1 MKKKSGANYFASLAI
16 GEEIASLCSQWFA
29 KNNWTPFPFQI
40 KTWKAFLDG
49 KHGLLNAPTG
59 SGKTY
64 ALWIPIV
71 LQYLKDNPNYKTK
84 HKKGLKAIWITPLR
98 ALSVEIQQ
106 AAQRFADDLGT
117 GLTVGIRSGDTS
129 QSERAKQ
136 KRQMPDL
143 LITTPESLMLLLA
156 SKDYD
161 KTFKDLTA
169 IVVDEWHEL
178 LGSKR
183 GVQMELG
190 LSRLKTVA
198 PKLRIWGISATI
210 GNLDEAMD
218 VLLGPSTPPV
228 LSEVEGL
235 ENQITSVV
243 ERNRSSAPQIEEKSV
258 LGGDSRLRGNSV
270 LIKAKQKK
278 KIEVRSIIPK
288 TMETFPWRGH
298 LGLHLLEEIIPI
310 IKASKTTLIF
320 TNTRGQCEI
329 WFQKILSAHPEFA
342 GEIAMHH
349 GSIAKETRLWVEQA
363 IRNESLKAVVAT
375 SSLDL
380 GVDFAPVETVIQI
393 GGPKGVAKFL
403 QRAGRSNHRPGEP
416 SVIYFLPTHAL
427 ELLEASAL
435 KRAVKEDVV
444 EDRMPYLLSFDVLI
458 QYLITLAVGNGFYP
472 KEIFPEIK
480 STFCFQGISED
491 QWRWCLNFITLGSQS
506 LQAYD
511 EYKKVEVMEDGL
523 FKVES
528 RQIAMMHR
536 LSIGTIVSDS
546 MLMVKYVTGGFIGT
560 IEEWFLSKLKPGD
573 SFVFAG
579 RTLELVR
586 LRQMVAQ
593 VRKSTKKSGKVA
605 SFLGGRLPLS
615 SQMSQ
620 ILREEMQ
627 SEADHKRNT
636 PELKALA
643 DIFNRQERE
652 SIVPGENE
660 FLIET
665 FKTRDGYHSLFYPFE
680 GRFVHEAM
688 SSLLAYRIS
697 LLSPISFS
705 LAYNDYGFEL
715 LSDQYLD
722 IQTILDNNL
731 FSPEYLYDDL
741 YKSLNSTELA
751 RRKFRDIAVISG
763 MVFQGYPNK
772 VIKTKHLQSNS
783 QLLFDVFRD
792 YEPDNLLYLQA
803 YRETFEHQL
812 EEGRLRKALERI
824 NSQKII
830 WKKCE
835 KATPFSFPIITDG
848 LRAKLSSEKLA
859 DRIKK
864 MTLLLE
870 KG

>member
-1 MKKKSGANYFASLAI
+1 MKDDKYIALAKTWFESKS
-16 GEEIASLCSQWFA
+16 
-29 KNNWTPFPFQI
+29 WTAFPFQE
-40 KTWKAFLDG
+40 KTWKAFLQG

-64 ALWIPIV
+64 ALWTPIV
-71 LQYLKDNPNYKTK
+71 LQYLKDNPDYKNKHTK
-84 HKKGLKAIWITPLR
+84 GIKAIWITPLR
-98 ALSVEIQQ
+98 ALSVEIYQ
-106 AAQRFADDLGT
+106 AAQRFADDLET
-117 GLTVGIRSGDTS
+117 GMTVGIRTGDTS
-129 QSERAKQ
+129 QSDRAKQ

-161 KTFKDLTA
+161 KTFKTLTA
-169 IVVDEWHEL
+169 VVVDEWHEL
-178 LGSKR
+178 LGTKR
-183 GVQMELG
+183 GVQMELA
-190 LSRLKTVA
+190 LSRLKTVSPA
-198 PKLRIWGISATI
+198 LRIWGISATI
-210 GNLDEAMD
+210 GNLEEARD
-218 VLLGPSTPPV
+218 VLLGTDEKV
-228 LSEVEGL
+228 L
-235 ENQITSVV
+235 
-243 ERNRSSAPQIEEKSV
+243 K
-258 LGGDSRLRGNSV
+258 NSV

-288 TMETFPWRGH
+288 KMETFPWRGH
-298 LGLHLLEEIIPI
+298 LGLHLLEEIVPI
-310 IKASKTTLIF
+310 IKESKTTLIF

-329 WFQKILSAHPEFA
+329 WFQKLLEKHPEFA

-349 GSIAKETRLWVEQA
+349 GSMAKDTRAWVEQA

-393 GGPKGVAKFL
+393 GGPKGIAKFL

-427 ELLEASAL
+427 ELIEASAL
-435 KRAVKEDVV
+435 KRAVKDEVV
-444 EDRMPYLLSFDVLI
+444 EDRIPYLLSFDVLI
-458 QYLITLAVGNGFYP
+458 QYLVTLAVSNGFHP
-472 KEIFPEIK
+472 EEIFKEVK
-480 STFCFQGISED
+480 DTFCFQGITKE
-491 QWRWCLNFITLGSQS
+491 QWQWCLNFIVLGSQS
-506 LQAYD
+506 LKAYD
-511 EYKKVEVMEDGL
+511 EYKKVEVTEEGL

-528 RQIAMMHR
+528 KQIAMMHR

-546 MLMVKYVTGGFIGT
+546 MMMVKFVSGGFIGT
-560 IEEWFLSKLKPGD
+560 IEEWFISKLKPGD
-573 SFVFAG
+573 TFVFAG

-586 LRQMVAQ
+586 LRQMQAQ
-593 VRKSTKKSGKVA
+593 VRKSNKRSANIV
-605 SFLGGRLPLS
+605 SFMGGRLPLS
-615 SQMSQ
+615 SQMSK

-636 PELKALA
+636 PELKALSH
-643 DIFNRQERE
+643 IFDRQEKE
-652 SIVPGENE
+652 SIVPGENQ

-688 SSLLAYRIS
+688 SSLLAYRLS
-697 LLSPISFS
+697 LLSPITFS

-715 LSDQYLD
+715 LSDQFLD
-722 IQTILDNNL
+722 VQSILDNDL
-731 FSPEYLYDDL
+731 FSAEYLYDDL
-741 YKSLNSTELA
+741 QKSLNYTELA

-792 YEPDNLLYLQA
+792 YEPDNLLFLQA

-812 EEGRLRKALERI
+812 EEGRLRLALERI
-824 NSQKII
+824 NSQEIV
-830 WKKCE
+830 WKQCE

-859 DRIKK
+859 DRIRK

-870 KG
+870 K

>member
-1 MKKKSGANYFASLAI
+1 MNHKDQISLAT
-16 GEEIASLCSQWFA
+16 SWFQR
-29 KNNWTPFPFQI
+29 NNWTPFPFQI

-84 HKKGLKAIWITPLR
+84 HTKGLKAIWITPLR

-136 KRQMPDL
+136 KQQMPDL

-156 SKDYD
+156 SKGYD

-190 LSRLKTVA
+190 LSRLKTVS
-198 PKLRIWGISATI
+198 PNLRIWGISATI
-210 GNLDEAMD
+210 GNLEEAMD
-218 VLLGPSTPPV
+218 VLLGV
-228 LSEVEGL
+228 
-235 ENQITSVV
+235 
-243 ERNRSSAPQIEEKSV
+243 
-258 LGGDSRLRGNSV
+258 DFRLRGNSV

-288 TMETFPWRGH
+288 KMETFPWRGH

-310 IKASKTTLIF
+310 INASKTTLIF

-349 GSIAKETRLWVEQA
+349 GSIAKDTRLWVEQA

-393 GGPKGVAKFL
+393 GGPKGIAKFL

-444 EDRMPYLLSFDVLI
+444 EDRIPYLLSFDVLI
-458 QYLITLAVGNGFYP
+458 QYLVTLAVGNGFYP

-480 STFCFQGISED
+480 STFCFQGITEE

-511 EYKKVEVMEDGL
+511 EYKKVEVLEDGL

-546 MLMVKYVTGGFIGT
+546 MMMVKYVTGGFIGT
-560 IEEWFLSKLKPGD
+560 IEEWFISKLKPGD

-627 SEADHKRNT
+627 SARLPDGQEADHKRNT

-643 DIFNRQERE
+643 HIFDRQERE

-824 NSQKII
+824 ISQDKI

-870 KG
+870 KD

>member
-1 MKKKSGANYFASLAI
+1 MNNKQLISLTISWFQSKS
-16 GEEIASLCSQWFA
+16 
-29 KNNWTPFPFQI
+29 WTPFPFQ
-40 KTWKAFLDG
+40 KQTWKAFLDG

-64 ALWIPIV
+64 ALWAPIV
-71 LQYLKDNPNYKTK
+71 LQYLKENPDYKTK
-84 HKKGLKAIWITPLR
+84 HTKGIKAIWITPLR

-106 AAQRFADDLGT
+106 SAQQFADDLGT
-117 GLTVGIRSGDTS
+117 GMTVGIRTGDTS

-156 SKDYD
+156 SKGYEKMF
-161 KTFKDLTA
+161 KTLTA
-169 IVVDEWHEL
+169 VVVDEWHEL

-183 GVQMELG
+183 GVQMELA
-190 LSRLKTVA
+190 LSRLKTIS
-198 PKLRIWGISATI
+198 PNMRIWGISATI
-210 GNLDEAMD
+210 GNLEEAQD
-218 VLLGPSTPPV
+218 VLLGM
-228 LSEVEGL
+228 
-235 ENQITSVV
+235 
-243 ERNRSSAPQIEEKSV
+243 
-258 LGGDSRLRGNSV
+258 DSDFRKNSI
-270 LIKAKQKK
+270 LIKAKEKS
-278 KIEVRSIIPK
+278 KIQVRSIIPK
-288 TMETFPWRGH
+288 KMETFPWSGH
-298 LGLHLLEEIIPI
+298 LGLHLLEEIVPI
-310 IKASKTTLIF
+310 IKSSKTTIIF
-320 TNTRGQCEI
+320 TNTRRQCEI
-329 WFQKILSAHPEFA
+329 WFQKLLEKHPEFA

-349 GSIAKETRLWVEQA
+349 GSIGKDTRLWVEQA
-363 IRNESLKAVVAT
+363 IRNESLLAVVAT

-393 GGPKGVAKFL
+393 GGPKGIAKFL

-435 KRAVKEDVV
+435 KKAVKDEVV
-444 EDRMPYLLSFDVLI
+444 EDRTPYLLSFDVLI
-458 QYLITLAVGNGFYP
+458 QYLVTLAVSDGFFP
-472 KEIFPEIK
+472 KDIYSEIK
-480 STFCFQGISED
+480 KTFCFQGITDE
-491 QWRWCLNFITLGSQS
+491 QWNWCLNFITVGTQS

-511 EYKKVEVMEDGL
+511 EYKKVEVTPEGL

-528 RQIAMMHR
+528 RRIAMMHR

-546 MLMVKYVTGGFIGT
+546 MMLVKYVSGGFIGT
-560 IEEWFLSKLKPGD
+560 IEEWFISKMKPGD
-573 SFVFAG
+573 TFVFAG

-586 LRQMVAQ
+586 IRQMQAQ
-593 VRKSTKKSGKVA
+593 VRRSNKRTNNIV
-605 SFLGGRLPLS
+605 SFMGGRLPLS
-615 SQMSQ
+615 SQMSK

-627 SEADHKRNT
+627 SARLPEANRKQSI
-636 PELKALA
+636 PELKAL
-643 DIFNRQERE
+643 DHIFERQERE

-665 FKTRDGYHSLFYPFE
+665 FKTREGYHSLFYPFE

-697 LLSPISFS
+697 LLSPITFS

-715 LSDQYLD
+715 LSDQFLD

-731 FSPEYLYDDL
+731 FTDEYLYDDL

-772 VIKTKHLQSNS
+772 AVKTKHLQSNS

-824 NSQKII
+824 NSQEIV
-830 WKKCE
+830 WKQCE
-835 KATPFSFPIITDG
+835 KATPFSFPIITDR
-848 LRAKLSSEKLA
+848 LREKLSSEKLA
-859 DRIKK
+859 DRIKR
-864 MTLLLE
+864 MTLQLE
-870 KG
+870 K